1 MGQMLRFWE
10 AGEFEYQ
17 QHLPQGLFREETRE
31 KRKTV
36 HFSEHSGERG
46 VRGAQVATRLPPG
59 RRQAFRLCHLEGWM
73 RVSFEKLKWVR
84 AEIAAVVP
92 GNVTKVA
99 CR

>member
-1 MGQMLRFWE
+1 MLRFWE
-10 AGEFEYQ
+10 AGEFEYK

-31 KRKTV
+31 KRKTT
-36 HFSEHSGERG
+36 HFSKHSSELR
-46 VRGAQVATRLPPG
+46 VREAQVATWLTWD
-59 RRQAFRLCHLEGWM
+59 RRQAFRLCYLEGWM
-73 RVSFEKLKWVR
+73 CVSFEKLEWVR

>member
-1 MGQMLRFWE
+1 MSTNSTCLRVYL
-10 AGEFEYQ
+10 GKK
-17 QHLPQGLFREETRE
+17 LE
-31 KRKTV
+31 KRGRPHTLVRTV
-36 HFSEHSGERG
+36 VSFRARE
-46 VRGAQVATRLPPG
+46 AQVATWLTWD

-73 RVSFEKLKWVR
+73 RVSFEKLEWVR